1 MNSNKIKI
9 ERYIDMPIFALI
21 LFKSLVVNVLLEKN
35 NILTSNIS
43 NVYEIIKYRSTKRQY
58 KNEI

>member
-1 MNSNKIKI
+1 
-9 ERYIDMPIFALI
+9 MPIFALI